1 MKHQIEYIK
10 VKDLQLNPNNP
21 RHNDEAVKSV
31 ALSIQK
37 YGFNNPLIVW
47 NGDVYCG
54 NTRLKAAQELG
65 LEEVPCIVVNELTE
79 QQIREY
85 ALIDN
90 KTNEI
95 AEWDYD
101 MLQEELDVLDL
112 GEFDLDWGVADFV
125 EENEKDK
132 PDMQFPEILGE
143 EHNYIVLYFDNDVD
157 YLQAESLFGLPKVMN
172 YSTRTDGKITEGMK
186 SYGLGRVV
194 KGRDAIDKIMG
205 VDTDEN

>member
-47 NGDVYCG
+47 NGVVYCG
-54 NTRLKAAQELG
+54 NTRLKAAQKLG
-65 LEEVPCIVVNELTE
+65 LEEVPCIVVNDLTE

-112 GEFDLDWGVADFV
+112 GEFDLDWGVKDFV
-125 EENEKDK
+125 EENEKITK
-132 PDMQFPEILGE
+132 PKYEIDILFETE
-143 EHNYIVLYFDNDVD
+143 ED
-157 YLQAESLFGLPKVMN
+157 LQKAKLVIENCEYKNMKV
-172 YSTRTDGKITEGMK
+172 KIE
-186 SYGLGRVV
+186 
-194 KGRDAIDKIMG
+194 
-205 VDTDEN
+205 E